1 MILVYAMMLVIVV
14 IIGSVDFSK
23 YSLDDNT
30 RSLLY
35 CDDSYEPQATEAPQA
50 AEAPQATQEFSNV
63 NESKSE
69 KDAVDLLQR
78 IYGDH
83 K

>member
-35 CDDSYEPQATEAPQA
+35 CDDSYEPQA
-50 AEAPQATQEFSNV
+50 AEAPQAM
-63 NESKSE
+63 
-69 KDAVDLLQR
+69 
-78 IYGDH
+78 
-83 K
+83 

>member
-50 AEAPQATQEFSNV
+50 TQEFSNV